1 MALPKIEVPTYEMT
15 LPSRDEKIGFRPF
28 TVKEEKIL
36 MIASES
42 ENKDEILMFSEKHKN
57 LKTLK
62 SSTKTRNDVIAK
74 SQVVGVHNSKMQSQ
88 CVKKNISEE
97 INNS

>member
-36 MIASES
+36 MIAAES
-42 ENKDEILMFSEKHKN
+42 ENKDEIFN
-57 LKTLK
+57 A
-62 SSTKTRNDVIAK
+62 V
-74 SQVVGVHNSKMQSQ
+74 SKM
-88 CVKKNISEE
+88 ISKYGWIAWLGLLAILYVALEL
-97 INNS
+97 IYYDLKILI

>member
-1 MALPKIEVPTYEMT
+1 MALPKIEVPTYELT

-42 ENKDEILMFSEKHKN
+42 EKKDEIYN
-57 LKTLK
+57 AI
-62 SSTKTRNDVIAK
+62 TKMI
-74 SQVVGVHNSKMQSQ
+74 
-88 CVKKNISEE
+88 
-97 INNS
+97 